1 MTVDRRKYHYLQWVS
16 PLITIVTLII
26 GAVVWVNTMSGIPP
40 RVTKAEE
47 RISELEKSQART
59 LAKWCSR
66 SSERWISFPTSDL
79 PAYTVNFAI
88 SIRLWQRSKGSAAV
102 REKECQREEI

>member
-47 RISELEKSQART
+47 RISELEKSQTAMNVKADMT
-59 LAKWCSR
+59 LNAVYEIR
-66 SSERWISFPTSDL
+66 SVL
-79 PAYTVNFAI
+79 M
-88 SIRLWQRSKGSAAV
+88 KGN
-102 REKECQREEI
+102 R

>member
-1 MTVDRRKYHYLQWVS
+1 MTTDRRKYHILQWVS

-47 RISELEKSQART
+47 RISELEKSQTALGVKADLT
-59 LAKWCSR
+59 LNAVY
-66 SSERWISFPTSDL
+66 E
-79 PAYTVNFAI
+79 
-88 SIRLWQRSKGSAAV
+88 IREVLMK
-102 REKECQREEI
+102 K